1 MHDFIITADHPAL
14 PGHFPGQPVVP
25 GVVIA
30 ERVIDL
36 LAAAQ
41 PGLRVAGIRKLKFL
55 DGALDQLEHSEDDG
69 ARAELDAR
77 FALMSAEV
85 RRLFLLLESALKL
98 SKAE

>member
-25 GVVIA
+25 GVVVA
-30 ERVIDL
+30 DRVITL

-55 DGALDQLEHSEDDG
+55 RPLLPGERVVVGFAAPKDGRLRFQCHCDGTLLAEGNLEL
-69 ARAELDAR
+69 AP
-77 FALMSAEV
+77 
-85 RRLFLLLESALKL
+85 
-98 SKAE
+98 